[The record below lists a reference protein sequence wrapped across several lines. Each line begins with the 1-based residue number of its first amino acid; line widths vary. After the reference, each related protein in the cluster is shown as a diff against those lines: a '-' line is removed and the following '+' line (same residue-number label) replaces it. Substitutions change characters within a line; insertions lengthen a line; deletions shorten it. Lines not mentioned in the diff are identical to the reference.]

1 MTVDDPIIA
10 RFAGACGATGPLE
23 LEVDLAE
30 GGVLARGAVAMPF
43 TLVGRDD
50 ACDVILTDAE
60 VNPRHAW
67 VQVVRGRVYV
77 VDLGSRTGL
86 GWPDGRTGNG
96 WLVPDHP
103 VRIGPFLLKLRAW
116 PSPAHASLPPAYNPL
131 QSDPDLDRTLPPVVL
146 EFRNGRRARDRW
158 KVNRVLTLVGRAPEC
173 KIHLTAEDIAGYHC
187 GLVWTP
193 DGLWVVDLSGRGV
206 VVNGERMRVAPLTPG
221 SELWVGRFLI
231 GVQAGNV
238 PDGPATGRDGRSG
251 HLTNGR
257 LSASHSE
264 PARQVGSHYPSRP
277 PDGGEPA
284 RPLAPLWSDDEV
296 PLGVIPPGERSGGL
310 PSSHILSDVDQL
322 WSESGLDPVSEPLV
336 INPARS
342 TPSLLPPPPP
352 RPTAPPLPARPGAA
366 FGPPSGSTVRLTAD
380 ESAEVVL
387 ALVKQ
392 LGELHAQMA
401 EQFQQSLV
409 LLAHLFTWLRRD
421 ELPAVQRE
429 LARILELNTEL
440 TRLQGEVAQRAA
452 SVATTA
458 GTGEDL
464 SEWVRRRVGELHRER
479 QQRWRALAE
488 RLAARTT

>member
-10 RFAGACGATGPLE
+10 RFAEACGATGPLE

-67 VQVVRGRVYV
+67 LQVVRGRVYV

-96 WLVPDHP
+96 WLVPNGP
-103 VRIGPFLLKLRAW
+103 VRIGPFLLKLRAL
-116 PSPAHASLPPAYNPL
+116 PSPADPPLPLSYNPL
-131 QSDPDLDRTLPPVVL
+131 QSDPDLDRTLPPIVL

-193 DGLWVVDLSGRGV
+193 GGLWVVDLSGRGV

-231 GVQAGNV
+231 GVQVGNV
-238 PDGPATGRDGRSG
+238 LDDPATGRDSRSVHLAHGRPSPPP
-251 HLTNGR
+251 
-257 LSASHSE
+257 SE
-264 PARQVGSHYPSRP
+264 PVRQVGRHYSVRP
-277 PDGGEPA
+277 PGRGDPA
-284 RPLAPLWSDDEV
+284 HSQPDLWSDDEV
-296 PLGVIPPGERSGGL
+296 PLGVIPPVERSGGL
-310 PSSHILSDVDQL
+310 PSSHILSDVDRL
-322 WSESGLDPVSEPLV
+322 WPGSGLEPASEPLV
-336 INPARS
+336 IDPAHS
-342 TPSLLPPPPP
+342 TPSLWSPPPP
-352 RPTAPPLPARPGAA
+352 RPTTPPLPARPGAA
-366 FGPPSGSTVRLTAD
+366 FGPSSGSTIRLSAD

-409 LLAHLFTWLRRD
+409 LLAQLFTWLRRNQ
-421 ELPAVQRE
+421 LPAVQRE

-440 TRLQGEVAQRAA
+440 ARLQGEVAQRAV
-452 SVATTA
+452 SVVTTA
-458 GTGEDL
+458 GSGEDL
-464 SEWVRRRVGELHRER
+464 PEWVRQRVGELHRER

-488 RLAARTT
+488 RLAARTA